1 MVQPPAMPP
10 AAPTPGSPGAA
21 SGPGPVIDSL
31 TPTLRWTAVPGAAS
45 YAVGISKYPYGTANL
60 VWNPQVVPGT
70 SLQVPGGVLQ
80 PGMKYRWNM
89 QARSAAG
96 QLSPL
101 SATLYFQT
109 AVPSSPIPAAPAALP
124 APVPATPVAPPP
136 TVPSAPPV
144 PAVPAPAKPVATTSV
159 TAPPPS
165 AGQLAVEQLIRE
177 AVQLES
183 QEKFQ
188 AAIDKLDEIRKYD
201 KKYWPADLDLRI
213 SKLRAK
219 LQAMGFFF
227 PEGTR
232 TATASTAQPSA
243 TPPAAPAVVSP
254 GAASEPGPVIS
265 TLTPT
270 LRWTAVPG
278 AVSYA
283 VGISK
288 YPYGSANLVWNPQ
301 IVTGTSIQVPGG
313 VLQPGTKYR
322 WNMQARSAA
331 GQLSPL
337 SAALY
342 FQTTVPPTAAPA
354 ASAAVPTQAP
364 PAQPPAVTTAPSAP
378 PPPPS
383 PTGAPSAPAP
393 QTPTVPTLKL
403 YVHSGSATG
412 PVLSGVR
419 VAGKDGAGKAF
430 NLTTDTSG
438 CVTIAGAPGTW
449 QLALSMNGYQGL
461 AGTLPITTSGTA
473 HLFLTPAPHPSVA
486 AAAAPAAAS
495 ASAPAATAKPGA
507 TSTPTPTLSEARARA
522 VAYANRYYK
531 TVVSD
536 GWYCNGEYEKNWLHV
551 GPDTPLNTL
560 EETGPGADCA
570 HFVSCCIGSEPN
582 RPSGTGGG
590 LPVRCDYRTVYGI
603 VSAKTLRDWLL
614 DNCATKVD
622 SIENLQAG
630 DVIYYERAD
639 GSYRHVALYLGD
651 HKAACHSYGLS
662 VEWHLGRSDWDPKKY
677 VYLHIR
683 YPGEGP
689 TSAVVQPNAD
699 PNAILD
705 TIKRRLQA
713 LPAYPPYLHGTNAG
727 WRGAIADAA
736 VQVANRQ
743 RLDEYDR
750 WYQAALNYRGLA
762 QVQLIRAERFARTGK
777 VEEAQRF
784 SQDSDRCLKLYYL
797 ANDAAISVY
806 SAGVEK
812 AVYYAKAVYETSR
825 AAFVLTS
832 SAAGLGP
839 VASVLADRL
848 YTATDFAVNTSEMG
862 LSKAAKQA
870 LIDIIAQEIGKE
882 MVKEIAGTGLK
893 GAQGAKPAT
902 ALKDLVTRLA
912 RDRSFCGRVAKAV
925 AQGTSQEISTD
936 LVSKLMS
943 DVAAQSFSN
952 P

>member
-1 MVQPPAMPP
+1 
-10 AAPTPGSPGAA
+10 
-21 SGPGPVIDSL
+21 
-31 TPTLRWTAVPGAAS
+31 
-45 YAVGISKYPYGTANL
+45 
-60 VWNPQVVPGT
+60 
-70 SLQVPGGVLQ
+70 
-80 PGMKYRWNM
+80 
-89 QARSAAG
+89 
-96 QLSPL
+96 
-101 SATLYFQT
+101 
-109 AVPSSPIPAAPAALP
+109 
-124 APVPATPVAPPP
+124 
-136 TVPSAPPV
+136 
-144 PAVPAPAKPVATTSV
+144 
-159 TAPPPS
+159 
-165 AGQLAVEQLIRE
+165 
-177 AVQLES
+177 VQLES

-301 IVTGTSIQVPGG
+301 IVKGTSIQVPGG

-461 AGTLPITTSGTA
+461 AGTVAITASGTA
-473 HLFLTPAPHPSVA
+473 HLVLRPLPRTLRPPAQPAEA
-486 AAAAPAAAS
+486 AEISPKPAAMGTDKMV
-495 ASAPAATAKPGA
+495 ATESKPGWYYIELMHNYLEKCKAQGRECSLPKALEEADPHVVERNKRHPTYGCITTQQFGDASKQCKAFVRYVLDSAGLADVPNDNDVLDPWRGPWKCVAYKNADAVLRYAQPGDVFWADSGKGWGHWGFIWKNNGTAIIVFDANREQYPAKRGLLGEMQLTRESKLNGQPALASMVVYRQAGLSGA
-507 TSTPTPTLSEARARA
+507 TNQPSTIGEPSLNSDAGRVLAEIQRRAR
-522 VAYANRYYK
+522 
-531 TVVSD
+531 S
-536 GWYCNGEYEKNWLHV
+536 
-551 GPDTPLNTL
+551 
-560 EETGPGADCA
+560 
-570 HFVSCCIGSEPN
+570 
-582 RPSGTGGG
+582 
-590 LPVRCDYRTVYGI
+590 
-603 VSAKTLRDWLL
+603 
-614 DNCATKVD
+614 
-622 SIENLQAG
+622 
-630 DVIYYERAD
+630 
-639 GSYRHVALYLGD
+639 
-651 HKAACHSYGLS
+651 
-662 VEWHLGRSDWDPKKY
+662 
-677 VYLHIR
+677 
-683 YPGEGP
+683 
-689 TSAVVQPNAD
+689 
-699 PNAILD
+699 
-705 TIKRRLQA
+705 
-713 LPAYPPYLHGTNAG
+713 LPAYPQYLHGTNMG
-727 WRGAIADAA
+727 LRGAIADAA

-784 SQDSDRCLKLYYL
+784 LQDSDRCLKLYYL

-806 SAGVEK
+806 EAGVEK
-812 AVYYAKAVYETSR
+812 AAYYARAVYETSR

-839 VASVLADRL
+839 VASVLADHL
-848 YTATDFAVNTSEMG
+848 YTATDFVVNTSEMG

-870 LIDIIAQEIGKE
+870 VIDVIAQEVGKE